1 MYLDLV
7 TAIIITSLLMISAVL
22 KVRSLH
28 KKGIEELGKTNFE
41 NVLIG
46 QTIRVFASLFFFI
59 KFLCFAVWYRCSE
72 KGNIMENTI
81 CVFWTRFVMDVVL
94 YFAIGYSV
102 WIEIQLDL
110 HAPFGKHDAE

>member
-1 MYLDLV
+1 M
-7 TAIIITSLLMISAVL
+7 MISAVL
-22 KVRSLH
+22 TVRSLH

>member
-7 TAIIITSLLMISAVL
+7 TAIIITSLMMISAVL

-46 QTIRVFASLFFFI
+46 QTIRVF
-59 KFLCFAVWYRCSE
+59 VWYRCSE